1 MRASNGAQPAAPAVS
16 GRSQVF
22 GVIGFPVAHS
32 LSPAMH
38 NAAFAAVDYPGIYV
52 PFPVEPGRLPE
63 AMAGVRALGLGGVN
77 VTVPHKEAVMAHLD
91 EITPMA
97 RRVGAVNTVIH
108 REGRLIGDNTD
119 GRGFLRSL
127 REELGV
133 EPGGLRTVILGA
145 GGAARAIGAALL
157 EAGVARLVIA
167 NRTGERARSLLR
179 DLLAAGWPSPAPGP
193 GGEQGGEEGEA
204 PVAGDVAA
212 MALDDPALEG
222 EVAGADVLIHTTT
235 WGMAPEADVPPLIP
249 AHWLH
254 PRTAVCD
261 IVYAPLET
269 SLLREARARGC
280 RVLSGLGM
288 LLYQGA
294 LAFEAWTGRKAP
306 VDVMRRALESR
317 LDAP

>member
-1 MRASNGAQPAAPAVS
+1 MGASDGTLLPAPAVS
-16 GRSQVF
+16 GRSRVF

-38 NAAFAAVDYPGIYV
+38 NAAFAALDYPGVYV
-52 PFPVEPGRLPE
+52 PFPVEPGRLSE
-63 AMAGVRALGLGGVN
+63 AVAGIRALGLGGVN
-77 VTVPHKEAVMAHLD
+77 VTVPHKEAVMAFLD
-91 EITPMA
+91 EVTPMA

-127 REELGV
+127 AEELGV
-133 EPGGLRTVILGA
+133 EPRGLRALILGA
-145 GGAARAIGAALL
+145 GGAARAIAAALL
-157 EAGVARLVIA
+157 EAGAAGLVIA
-167 NRTGERARSLLR
+167 NRTEERARGLVR
-179 DLLAAGWPSPAPGP
+179 DLLAGGAGP
-193 GGEQGGEEGEA
+193 GAAPDPGGQQGE
-204 PVAGDVAA
+204 PPDPPDVRA
-212 MALDDPALEG
+212 MALDDPRLEG
-222 EVAGADVLIHTTT
+222 EVAEADLLIHTTT
-235 WGMAPEADVPPLIP
+235 WGMDPHGDVPPLIP
-249 AHWLH
+249 ARWLS

-280 RVLSGLGM
+280 PVLPGLGM

-306 VDVMRRALESR
+306 VEAMRRALER
-317 LDAP
+317 CLDAR